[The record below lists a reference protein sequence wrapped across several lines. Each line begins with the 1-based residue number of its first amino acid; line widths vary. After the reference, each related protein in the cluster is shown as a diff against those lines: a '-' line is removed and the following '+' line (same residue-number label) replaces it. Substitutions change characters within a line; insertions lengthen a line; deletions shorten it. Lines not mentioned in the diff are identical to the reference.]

1 MKSPP
6 KISELKPFAQST
18 QEWMYDDLI
27 QVCLDMVCSFN
38 KWGPRSS
45 TALMAVDGDCGSEIL
60 ERNSSSISQPLIAIN
75 IEPGKL
81 HRLEKRPEERRFRHT
96 TPCPRDPSIPRHEP
110 KFQLPQ
116 PLQAPV
122 HLLEGTAASSLR
134 LASPSLADQ
143 SLQKIIFAP
152 RRSGAVHEPEGL
164 HHQRLRRSS
173 VPDRDIT
180 RSGMGGHSMR
190 PWDPGGAQS
199 VLEIIELVGWQ
210 GSWRRPRASADLLI
224 VGPYKSSSLKS
235 QFS

>member
-45 TALMAVDGDCGSEIL
+45 TALMAVDGDCGTS
-60 ERNSSSISQPLIAIN
+60 P
-75 IEPGKL
+75 
-81 HRLEKRPEERRFRHT
+81 RFRHT